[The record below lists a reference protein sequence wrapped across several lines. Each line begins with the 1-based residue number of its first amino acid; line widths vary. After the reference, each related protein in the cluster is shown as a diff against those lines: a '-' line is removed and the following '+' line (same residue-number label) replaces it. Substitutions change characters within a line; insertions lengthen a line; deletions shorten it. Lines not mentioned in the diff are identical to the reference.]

1 DERRRRRELLLP
13 RVALVELLDEA
24 VGVEPERVG
33 VGAQERARVDPSRQ
47 EVEAVRLERR
57 EVAGAHAGQALGV
70 GEREALTLARRSKA
84 PPDLEQASPTVD
96 AASGK
101 RELDLPLVLR
111 DRLDAHLDRVAEA
124 VGTAGAAAHERRARR
139 VQLEELARQPPGRQE
154 PLEDAAEAG
163 EEAGAEKAGDLAL
176 ERLLPAALDQPVL
189 EQPREAELVGRVLDL
204 GRLALA

>member
-1 DERRRRRELLLP
+1 
-13 RVALVELLDEA
+13 
-24 VGVEPERVG
+24 
-33 VGAQERARVDPSRQ
+33 
-47 EVEAVRLERR
+47 
-57 EVAGAHAGQALGV
+57 
-70 GEREALTLARRSKA
+70 RSKA

-101 RELDLPLVLR
+101 RELDLLLVLR

-204 GRLALA
+204 GRLALARRRVLGELAELLGHRVVALPELAQEGAVDDEVRVAADRRGEVAVGAAREAGVAEVPRV